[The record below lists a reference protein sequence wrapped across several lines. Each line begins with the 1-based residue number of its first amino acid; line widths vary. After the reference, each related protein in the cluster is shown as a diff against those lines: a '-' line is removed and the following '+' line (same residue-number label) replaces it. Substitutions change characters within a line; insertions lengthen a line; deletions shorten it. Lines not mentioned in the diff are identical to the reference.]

1 MEAITGVTKLAEVPR
16 ALIRGSIFSKL
27 VSSCRPKGFLPRG
40 WGHLSIEHPRVCQA
54 RGPRSGRTL
63 VFTLRG
69 ADHLSWRTLQISGLS
84 GDRT

>member
-1 MEAITGVTKLAEVPR
+1 MEDITGVTKLAEVPR

-27 VSSCRPKGFLPRG
+27 VSSCRPKGIFPRG

-54 RGPRSGRTL
+54 
-63 VFTLRG
+63 RG